1 MQVQAYLSF
10 EGRAQEALDFYKK
23 TLGAKEGMIMRFKD
37 APAEAQANMTPGTG
51 EKIMHMSFTIGDTEL
66 MGSDGYC
73 TGSTKFEGV
82 SLTYNAKDA
91 ADAEKVFKALSD
103 GGQVKMPMNK
113 TFFSPAFGMLA
124 DKFGLGWMVIVPQRP

>member
-1 MQVQAYLSF
+1 MKVQAYLSF
-10 EGRAQEALDFYKK
+10 EGRAEEALNFYKK

-37 APAEAQANMTPGTG
+37 APAEAQADMKPGTG

-73 TGSTKFEGV
+73 TGASKFEGV

-91 ADAEKVFKALSD
+91 ADAEQVFKALGD
-103 GGQVKMPMNK
+103 GGQVRMPIGK

-124 DKFGLGWMVIVPQRP
+124 DRFGLGWMVIVPHRP

>member
-23 TLGAKEGMIMRFKD
+23 ALGAKEGMIMRFKD
-37 APAEAQANMTPGTG
+37 APPEAQANMTPGSG
-51 EKIMHMSFTIGDTEL
+51 DKIMHMSFKIGDTEL

-73 TGSTKFEGV
+73 TGKPNFQGM

-91 ADAEKVFKALSD
+91 ADAEKIFKALGD
-103 GGQVKMPMNK
+103 GGEVKMPLNK

-124 DKFGLGWMVIVPQRP
+124 DKFGVGWMVIVPQAM

>member
-1 MQVQAYLSF
+1 MQIQAYLSF

-23 TLGAKEGMIMRFKD
+23 ALGAKEGMIMRFKD
-37 APAEAQANMTPGTG
+37 APPETQANMTRGSAD
-51 EKIMHMSFTIGDTEL
+51 KIMHMSFTIGDTEL

-73 TGSTKFEGV
+73 TGKPNFQGM

-91 ADAEKVFKALSD
+91 VDAEKIFKALGD
-103 GGQVKMPMNK
+103 GGEVKMPLNK

-124 DKFGLGWMVIVPQRP
+124 DKFGVGWMVIVPQQM

>member
-10 EGRAQEALDFYKK
+10 EGRAQVALDFYKK
-23 TLGAKEGMIMRFKD
+23 ALGAKEGMVMRFRD
-37 APAEAQANMTPGTG
+37 APPEAQANMTRGS
-51 EKIMHMSFTIGDTEL
+51 EDKIMHMSFTIGDTEL

-73 TGSTKFEGV
+73 TGKPNFQGM

-91 ADAEKVFKALSD
+91 GEAEKVFKALGD
-103 GGQVKMPMNK
+103 GGEVKMPLNK

-124 DKFGLGWMVIVPQRP
+124 DKFGVGWMVIVPQQM